1 MWDPFAARMRR
12 MPNHFHA
19 PAEML
24 LDPTLASAGVALIY
38 PQMFDARELLVS
50 TLEQQRH
57 RRAVLDIGSVHFGAQ
72 HEAATIDQDVA
83 FAAIDALGPIVAT
96 DAPNPSRAYGLA
108 VDNTGARVGV
118 ASDAGAELLAKG
130 GVHMFPRAIQAP
142 QPEVVIGRLPSRKL
156 VWQQPPGTAT
166 PNYVEDRVDDLAH
179 GMQSGST
186 ETLRRRQERLQARKL
201 SVR

>member
-24 LDPTLASAGVALIY
+24 LDPTLATAGVALIH

-57 RRAVLDIGSVHFGAQ
+57 PRAVLDIGSVHFGAQ

-96 DAPNPSRAYGLA
+96 DAADPSRAYGLA
-108 VDNTGARVGV
+108 VDNAGARVGV

-130 GVHMFPRAIQAP
+130 GVHVFPRAIQAP
-142 QPEVVIGRLPSRKL
+142 QPEIVIRSLPGRKL
-156 VWQQPPGTAT
+156 VRQQPPGTAT
-166 PNYVEDRVDDLAH
+166 PNHLEDCVEDLAH
-179 GMQSGST
+179 GMQSRSAKA
-186 ETLRRRQERLQARKL
+186 LRRRQ
-201 SVR
+201 

>member
-1 MWDPFAARMRR
+1 
-12 MPNHFHA
+12 
-19 PAEML
+19 
-24 LDPTLASAGVALIY
+24 
-38 PQMFDARELLVS
+38 MFDTRKLLVS

-57 RRAVLDIGSVHFGAQ
+57 RRAVLDIGRVHFGAQ
-72 HEAATIDQDVA
+72 YEAARIDQDMA
-83 FAAIDALGPIVAT
+83 FGAIDALGPIVAT

-130 GVHMFPRAIQAP
+130 GVHLFPRAIQAP

-156 VWQQPPGTAT
+156 VWQQPPRTAT
-166 PNYVEDRVDDLAH
+166 PNHVEDRVDDLAH